1 MVIKN
6 VEHQSGKCVQAQLA
20 PGVVNTILWY
30 TDLRID
36 ATKIHAQGE
45 SPQLLVSLYL

>member
-20 PGVVNTILWY
+20 PGVVNTIVWY

-36 ATKIHAQGE
+36 ATKIHAQGDL
-45 SPQLLVSLYL
+45 PQLLVSLYL